1 MHNLAAQVQFG
12 HKSVLF
18 GQRSVVMELPLWNE
32 KRYAPYKVAALV
44 EVLEEQ
50 GIAPEASLSGTG
62 LSPES
67 LSDPETLTS
76 VRQYITV
83 CSNALQLSKT
93 PETPFRTGSR
103 IPLSAYGMYGFALVC
118 SPTIREYFQ
127 VAVKYHR
134 LATPLLSMSWR
145 EEGDYA
151 SWTFP
156 MNAPVTHPD
165 SLLRFLMEQQLTQ
178 LSTHLRAV
186 IENDTYLP
194 VRAAL
199 SYSAPDH
206 ANLYKR
212 YLGCDVRFGQPMS
225 ELVYPKSILSAK
237 PRMAHGLTSKI
248 LRETCDRILGEVKTS
263 TGVGGEIY
271 QIIASTP
278 GHSPSMECVAK
289 QLFTTV
295 RTLNRKLHAEGTCFT
310 QILDDVRCN
319 LAREYLR
326 STRLSVEDIS
336 ELVGFSEATNFRH
349 AFRRW
354 TGSTPAHYRS

>member
-1 MHNLAAQVQFG
+1 MGA
-12 HKSVLF
+12 
-18 GQRSVVMELPLWNE
+18 MELPLWNE
-32 KRYAPYKVAALV
+32 KRYAPYKVGALV

-62 LSPES
+62 LSAVS
-67 LSDPETLTS
+67 LANPQTLTS

-83 CSNALQLSKT
+83 CHNALRLSKT
-93 PETPFRTGSR
+93 PETPFLTGSR
-103 IPLSAYGMYGFALVC
+103 IPLSAYGMYGFALVS

-145 EEGDYA
+145 ETRDYA

-156 MNAPVTHPD
+156 VNAAVTHPD

-178 LSTHLRAV
+178 LATHLRGV
-186 IENDTYLP
+186 VDVGSYQP
-194 VRAAL
+194 VRALL
-199 SYSAPDH
+199 SYSAPEH
-206 ANLYKR
+206 AQLYER
-212 YLGCDVRFGQPMS
+212 YLGCPARFGQPMS
-225 ELVYPKSILSAK
+225 ELIYPKAILSAK
-237 PRMAHGLTSKI
+237 PRLAHGLTSKI
-248 LRETCDRILGEVKTS
+248 LQETCDRILGEVKTS
-263 TGVGGEIY
+263 TGVTGEVY

-278 GHSPSMECVAK
+278 GHSPSMQVVSR
-289 QLFTTV
+289 QIGTTV
-295 RTLNRKLHAEGTCFT
+295 RTLNRKLVAENTSFT

-326 STRLSVEDIS
+326 STKLSIDDIS
-336 ELVGFSEATNFRH
+336 ELVGFSDAANFRH

-354 TGSTPAHYRS
+354 TGSTPARFRA